1 MSIINTKNE
10 MIPRKEIERKA
21 KEYNVS
27 RSTIDKDWVLS
38 HFIDAIF
45 SVEKCKR
52 KLIFKGGTCL
62 RKCYFENFR
71 FSEDLDFTSVDS
83 EFELDESL
91 LGEIIEIVAER
102 TEIPLHLERLT
113 QLKFNDIPTGFAAIV
128 KFWGADHSKNQA
140 LPDSKRWTSSIKI
153 EIIQY
158 EKMIFPTI
166 MCPVFH
172 EYSDSHSLIVDNIPC
187 YDLREVMSEK
197 IRALIQRSYT
207 APRDYYDIWYLA
219 KNVDDFDWQSIVSAF
234 HKKMKFKN
242 LEFTGLNQLIN
253 SENDKMIQ
261 AAWVNS
267 LEHQIN
273 QKSLPNYSTVKEDL
287 TKLFERIFK

>member
-1 MSIINTKNE
+1 MAIINTKIE

-45 SVEKCKR
+45 SVEICKR
-52 KLIFKGGTCL
+52 NMIFKGGTCL

-71 FSEDLDFTSVDS
+71 FSEDLDFTNVNS

-91 LGEIIEIVAER
+91 LTEIIEIVSER

-113 QLKFNDIPTGFAAIV
+113 QLKFNDMPTGFAAII

-158 EKMIFPTI
+158 EKMIFPAI
-166 MCPVFH
+166 MRPLVH
-172 EYSDSHSLIVDNIPC
+172 EYSDSCSFAKGNIPC

-197 IRALIQRSYT
+197 LRALIQRSYT

-219 KNVDDFDWQSIVSAF
+219 NNVDDFDWQSIVKAF
-234 HKKMKFKN
+234 HEKMKFKN
-242 LEFTGLNQLIN
+242 LKFTNVDELIN

-267 LEHQIN
+267 MGHQIN
-273 QKSLPNYSTVKEDL
+273 PKNLPSYTTVKEDL
-287 TKLFERIFK
+287 TKLFERIF

>member
-1 MSIINTKNE
+1 
-10 MIPRKEIERKA
+10 MITRKEIEKKA
-21 KEYNVS
+21 QERNVS

-45 SVEKCKR
+45 TVEKCKR
-52 KLIFKGGTCL
+52 KLVFKGGTCL

-71 FSEDLDFTSVDS
+71 FSEDLDFTSVDA

-102 TEIPLHLERLT
+102 TGIPLHLERLT
-113 QLKFNDIPTGFAAIV
+113 QLKFNDVPTGFAAIV

-158 EKMIFPTI
+158 EKMIFPTVMRPMI
-166 MCPVFH
+166 H
-172 EYSDSHSLIVDNIPC
+172 EYSDSHSLTAVNIPC

-219 KNVDDFDWQSIVSAF
+219 KNVDDFDWQSIVNAF
-234 HKKMKFKN
+234 HEKMKFKN
-242 LEFTGLNQLIN
+242 LEFEGLHQLMN
-253 SENDKMIQ
+253 SENDKMIL
-261 AAWVNS
+261 AAWMNS
-267 LEHQIN
+267 LGHQIN
-273 QKSLPNYSTVKEDL
+273 QKSLPSYYTVKEDL
-287 TKLFERIFK
+287 TKLFERIFN